1 MDTKYQVVI
10 INRPEDT
17 TRLDN
22 MIIRMHFHYL
32 SEFVHIIPADD
43 NNDEFRNFI
52 KEVEDK
58 CDSRQIKVLGSLL
71 CHLKAMKYFIEESSC
86 DECLILE
93 DDAMLIKDF
102 RSNLAKIIKSKPTDH
117 QCILLSPYLTQGL
130 EYKER
135 VSDYLFNHYS
145 QSIFGASSYWI
156 TKDFARKALERYGKP
171 LREWNNFTPCFTS
184 ESLINNIGAYVAYPA
199 LGIEESVDTNLQ
211 VSIFGKKDYWERYGY
226 ENFF

>member
-22 MIIRMHFHYL
+22 MIGRMNFHYL

-52 KEVEDK
+52 SGVEHTFDT
-58 CDSRQIKVLGSLL
+58 RQIKVIGSLL
-71 CHLKAMKYFIEESSC
+71 SHLKAMKYFIEESSC

-93 DDAMLIKDF
+93 DDAMLLKDF
-102 RSNLAKIIKSKPTDH
+102 RSKLAEILKSKPTKH
-117 QCILLSPYLTQGL
+117 QCILLSPYLTHGL

-135 VSDYLFNHYS
+135 VSDYLFNHYTET
-145 QSIFGASSYWI
+145 IFGASSYWI
-156 TKDFARKALERYGKP
+156 TKDFARKALERYYKP
-171 LREWNNFTPCFTS
+171 LREWDNFKPCFTS
-184 ESLINNIGAYVAYPA
+184 ETLINNIGAYVAYPA
-199 LGIEESVDTNLQ
+199 LGVEECVDTNLQ
-211 VSIFGKKDYWERYGY
+211 CSMYGKKGYWEQYVY